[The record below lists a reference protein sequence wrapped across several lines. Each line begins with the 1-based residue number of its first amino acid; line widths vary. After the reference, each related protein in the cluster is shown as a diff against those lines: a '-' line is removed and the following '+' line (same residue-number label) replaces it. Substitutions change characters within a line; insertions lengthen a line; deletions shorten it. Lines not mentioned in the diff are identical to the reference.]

1 MNGTIAYIL
10 SKGYTDETV
19 IGGGAIK
26 GKNCVIDSIEDIE
39 GGHKVTFMWTLDDGT
54 EQRETMNVM
63 DGEKG
68 ETGERGEKGDT
79 GAAGKDGFAP
89 QVEVEKSTSN
99 EYILKIQDVD
109 SEYDT
114 PNLKGSSGGVIASYD
129 EEDENVT
136 LS

>member
-1 MNGTIAYIL
+1 MNGITAYAL
-10 SKGYTDETV
+10 SHSYTDETV

-26 GKNCVIDSIEDIE
+26 GANCVIDSIEDIE
-39 GGHKVTFMWTLDDGT
+39 GGHKVTFLWTLDDGT
-54 EQRETMNVM
+54 EQRQSMNVM
-63 DGEKG
+63 DGKKG
-68 ETGERGEKGDT
+68 DAGERGEKGDT

-89 QVEVEKSTSN
+89 QVEVEKSTAN

-114 PNLKGSSGGVIASYD
+114 PNLRGSSGVIASYD
-129 EEDENVT
+129 AEDENVT